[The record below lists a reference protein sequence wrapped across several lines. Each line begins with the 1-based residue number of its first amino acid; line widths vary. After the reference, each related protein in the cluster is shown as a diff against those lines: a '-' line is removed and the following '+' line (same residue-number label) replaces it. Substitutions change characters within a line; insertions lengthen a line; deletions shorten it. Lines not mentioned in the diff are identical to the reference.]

1 MVGGV
6 FFFCFVKEKWVKL
19 SKVSY
24 SSMMF
29 WLIAKLTRV
38 NVEVQNWEKIKK
50 VESQK
55 DLVEIEVEIQI
66 LSGVVDHLHFSIDR
80 KERLL

>member
-1 MVGGV
+1 MEESS
-6 FFFCFVKEKWVKL
+6 FCDFVKEKWVKL

-24 SSMMF
+24 SFVMF
-29 WLIAKLTRV
+29 GMITKLSRLKM
-38 NVEVQNWEKIKK
+38 EVQNWEKIKQ

-55 DLVEIEVEIQI
+55 DLVEIEAEIQI
-66 LSGVVDHLHFSIDR
+66 LSRVVDHLHFSIDR